1 MKIIG
6 LFLIQAKF
14 EFSKSS
20 IFINLL
26 IAFVKN
32 VRLNLKKNSK
42 NFFDC
47 PEGPGAELD
56 LNELMADWISHELTW
71 VGGRESTEGRK
82 LANVKLYLLRTEQR
96 RELVIMLISALCM
109 SAEGSYN

>member
-1 MKIIG
+1 MKIMG

-14 EFSKSS
+14 EFSKSL

-32 VRLNLKKNSK
+32 VQLNLKRNSK

-47 PEGPGAELD
+47 PEGPRAELD

-71 VGGRESTEGRK
+71 VEGGESKEGRK
-82 LANVKLYLLRTEQR
+82 SANVTLCLLRTEQR
-96 RELVIMLISALCM
+96 GELAIMLISAFCI
-109 SAEGSYN
+109 SAEGS